1 MQLILTSPE
10 DIFKEMVIKSK
21 SANRKSISA
30 PGQLSFL
37 HSDDES
43 SSDESIEKPPVKG
56 PVTAKSEESDDD
68 LEASSSTV
76 ASLLKMSSQTLSSSK
91 RKAEKRG
98 SSPLRLSDQQL
109 KLIDN
114 YIAGKQKI
122 INDLELFFYQE
133 SSQRLR
139 FHPLNFLSSS

>member
-1 MQLILTSPE
+1 M
-10 DIFKEMVIKSK
+10 EMVIKSK
-21 SANRKSISA
+21 SANRKSFSA

-43 SSDESIEKPPVKG
+43 SSDESIETPPIKG
-56 PVTAKSEESDDD
+56 PIIAKSEESDDD
-68 LEASSSTV
+68 LETSSSTV

-98 SSPLRLSDQQL
+98 SSPFRLSDQQL
-109 KLIDN
+109 KLIDK

-122 INDLELFFYQE
+122 INDLELFFIKNLP
-133 SSQRLR
+133 SVCAFILSTFS
-139 FHPLNFLSSS
+139 FHDE